1 MLNLP
6 IRPERGCSASDATQV
21 NPVVPLGGID
31 RKCDLAGASGPL
43 QSAPARLVAHTAIH
57 TTIRDYNADEDM
69 ITVILDDHEITAN
82 IAVTAKDG
90 NSVNSLG
97 DRVLAVVQGT
107 AGKLTNSDIAIVSE
121 EFAAFVLD
129 PSPAEI
135 RP

>member
-1 MLNLP
+1 
-6 IRPERGCSASDATQV
+6 
-21 NPVVPLGGID
+21 
-31 RKCDLAGASGPL
+31 
-43 QSAPARLVAHTAIH
+43 
-57 TTIRDYNADEDM
+57 M